1 MPPKNKRPV
10 LDQRR
15 DADLVLQY
23 LRQTNRPYN
32 ATDIYTNLNGA
43 VTKTNLN
50 MALERL
56 AGENLIIAKTYGKA
70 VVYSIVQD
78 DTAAASPKELAELD
92 SQIRKLAQTLN
103 ELRENHTKKVNEL
116 NELNSTLPTLEAEQ
130 LLPQLREQ
138 NLATDEQ
145 LKLLRDD
152 KGQVSFEDKARIL
165 KEYDENF
172 KLWRTRKKLFN
183 EIFKTVTEHLPGKL
197 SDFKDELGIEEDP
210 IPIESMLVN
219 E

>member
-1 MPPKNKRPV
+1 
-10 LDQRR
+10 
-15 DADLVLQY
+15 
-23 LRQTNRPYN
+23 
-32 ATDIYTNLNGA
+32 
-43 VTKTNLN
+43 

-70 VVYSIVQD
+70 VVYSIVQN
-78 DTAAASPKELAELD
+78 TLWFSMVPTTLLTD
-92 SQIRKLAQTLN
+92 SHVL
-103 ELRENHTKKVNEL
+103 EL

-138 NLATDEQ
+138 NLATGEQ
-145 LKLLRDD
+145 LKQFRDD

-165 KEYDENF
+165 KDYDENF